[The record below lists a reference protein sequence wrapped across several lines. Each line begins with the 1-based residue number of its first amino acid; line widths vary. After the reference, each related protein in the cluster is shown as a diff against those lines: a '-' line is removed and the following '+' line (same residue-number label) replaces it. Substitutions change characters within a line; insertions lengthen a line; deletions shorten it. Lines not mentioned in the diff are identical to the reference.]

1 MPSCSVCGGET
12 DLHVNGVPICP
23 ACDQALVDMEARS
36 FAELNEAL
44 LLARK
49 EYCEALA
56 AHEDVR
62 YMSSAL
68 DPGNPYGTMLRRH
81 ADARVEAAC
90 SAYEK
95 ALRHFNAFKRG
106 SAPSSGTPFGVDGVN
121 TGDQP

>member
-1 MPSCSVCGGET
+1 
-12 DLHVNGVPICP
+12 
-23 ACDQALVDMEARS
+23 
-36 FAELNEAL
+36 LNEAL

-62 YMSSAL
+62 YLSSDL
-68 DPGNPYGTMLRRH
+68 DPGNPYSTMLLRH

-95 ALRHFNAFKRG
+95 ALRDFNAIKR
-106 SAPSSGTPFGVDGVN
+106 
-121 TGDQP
+121 

>member
-1 MPSCSVCGGET
+1 MPSCSVCGRET
-12 DLHVNGVPICP
+12 DLHVNGVPVCT
-23 ACDQALVDMEARS
+23 ACDQANDGTEARS

-62 YMSSAL
+62 YMCSAL
-68 DPGNPYGTMLRRH
+68 DPGNPYRITVLRH
-81 ADARVEAAC
+81 ADARVKAAC

-95 ALRHFNAFKRG
+95 ALGDFNRFEHE
-106 SAPSSGTPFGVDGVN
+106 S
-121 TGDQP
+121 